1 MAHFTLKKLSGGDH
15 DGHHGVFDG
24 GDQVGCITPDHL
36 ASHIKACGLS
46 EDVPGS
52 GTPTKDDT
60 PTTKASELF
69 SEFGVQMSAK
79 GVTGIDELRALV
91 VRGRAAE
98 ASEKEQSSRKLLL
111 TEAVKDGKLDVLKAQ
126 DLARD
131 NKITLSDYV
140 AVQAAETA
148 LDKAIET
155 GKILPRD
162 RAFFFRDALERP
174 QEFAAFIEK
183 AVPVVKLGSNG
194 IAADEGAPVDQ
205 VVDTEVR
212 KIMAS
217 EKMSY
222 GKALKRVFRLDPGLE
237 QRYRAEHTKRVQ
249 PDEASERNVTQ

>member
-24 GDQVGCITPDHL
+24 ADQVGCITPEHL
-36 ASHIKACGLS
+36 ASYIKACGLS
-46 EDVPGS
+46 EDVPNS
-52 GTPTKDDT
+52 GTPTKDAAASR
-60 PTTKASELF
+60 ASELF
-69 SEFGVQMSAK
+69 SEFGVKLSAK

-98 ASEKEQSSRKLLL
+98 AAEKEQSSRRLLL

-140 AVQAAETA
+140 AVQAAERA
-148 LDKAIET
+148 LDKAVET

-174 QEFAAFIEK
+174 QEFASFIEK

-249 PDEASERNVTQ
+249 PDQASERNVTQ